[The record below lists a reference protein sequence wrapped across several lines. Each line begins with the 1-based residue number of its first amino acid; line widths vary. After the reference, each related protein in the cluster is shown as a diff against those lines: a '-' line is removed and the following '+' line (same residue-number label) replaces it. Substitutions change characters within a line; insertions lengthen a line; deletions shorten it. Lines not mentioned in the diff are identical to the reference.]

1 MLRIFYSFTV
11 CNFEKRVESVARF
24 NQYKLWIKS
33 HMFKPK
39 SLFTSKSRRVISQ
52 NERKLNLKLILFN
65 VNSLHF
71 IVTSVFWF
79 VIFFK
84 KHLPQ
89 KVCIFA
95 TILAGSVKNFG
106 EVSSATNSSDHFS
119 PKSRHFKW
127 NIFFLASASR
137 VKLSHY
143 LFDTVFR
150 LCVWVCVA
158 LTDMFLNRGT
168 KFGKGVVVKNLSTW
182 TDFTR
187 SSHKA
192 DRFPTLKALENCPQ
206 KWTVQAMGSH

>member
-39 SLFTSKSRRVISQ
+39 SLFTSMSRRVISQ

-65 VNSLHF
+65 VNSLQF

-127 NIFFLASASR
+127 NIFFFSQVHLGSNYR
-137 VKLSHY
+137 IICLIQ
-143 LFDTVFR
+143 FF
-150 LCVWVCVA
+150 VCVCGFVWHW
-158 LTDMFLNRGT
+158 LTCFWTGAQNLGRGSSLRIFQREQILQDLLTKRIAFL
-168 KFGKGVVVKNLSTW
+168 
-182 TDFTR
+182 
-187 SSHKA
+187 
-192 DRFPTLKALENCPQ
+192 P
-206 KWTVQAMGSH
+206 